1 MVPKIKFKFLYLYN
15 IILLL
20 LKVVILKVVI
30 FKFLKNKKML
40 YSNQSHG
47 IRASQS
53 TLLGMNI

>member
-1 MVPKIKFKFLYLYN
+1 MIKNN